1 MAAIIPLVANA
12 APQGST
18 AHGSKF
24 QAMSPSPVPL

>member
-12 APQGST
+12 APQVST
-18 AHGSKF
+18 AHASMF